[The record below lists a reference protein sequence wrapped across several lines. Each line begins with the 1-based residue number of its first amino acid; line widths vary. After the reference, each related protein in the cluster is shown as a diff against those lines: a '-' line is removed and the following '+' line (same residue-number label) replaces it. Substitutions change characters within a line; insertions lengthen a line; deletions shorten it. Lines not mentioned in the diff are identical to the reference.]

1 MLKKIKVIKTNGGS
15 MSKINQ
21 SMKIIVPVAVDVNEI
36 LAPLN
41 LTKAKHK
48 NLKHKIYYFLSR
60 IVTHNEN
67 YHLFELTN
75 GYVKISSVHMKLIFG
90 NTYYYQIIDLLTNQ
104 SDPVIETDKSWYN
117 PQSKDLKGYCKGY
130 RLTEKYNT
138 GDVVFKTLPEGFDKK
153 IKNNNS
159 GRNTEP
165 TKLEGSL
172 HGTVDKSEIE
182 NRYDFLL
189 KQFEQHQLSI
199 DKSVYEYIR
208 KFGNQLLHRVKDNN
222 PFQTKIILNTIGR
235 WLYQI
240 DKINTGQLW
249 CQVST
254 DNHRLNT
261 NITGL
266 RKVLRPFIKCNG
278 KPMVEVDITSSQ
290 PYILSTIMNNR
301 FLNETTYGYN
311 LNTIYHELYNEM
323 NSSKIN
329 STNNIDTFN
338 YYSSI
343 TGNTNY
349 SFSSVSGSCS
359 FMWCD
364 FLTNDEYDSITRY
377 KQFSFSTD
385 FYTETIKLHYSQ
397 SGIPIP
403 LDLSIVRDEL
413 KKSMMFVLFDDNMNH
428 RYNNS
433 NIRLFKSTYP
443 GVDKWICEMHNT
455 IGKEKFAYLLQ
466 RTESYLLLNS
476 ACRDFNTKFPLA
488 PVFTIHDSILTYPE
502 YSPDLTSLVLKRMEE
517 ITGVSVGVKNK
528 LHQIDPEP
536 TIKDIDDEWSKIEK
550 INNQKKYQ
558 KKSGGVF
565 SSNIERGSEFLNFL
579 PKILKH
585 A

>member
-1 MLKKIKVIKTNGGS
+1 
-15 MSKINQ
+15 
-21 SMKIIVPVAVDVNEI
+21 MKAPVPAAVDVNKI

-41 LTKAKHK
+41 ITKAKHK

-67 YHLFELTN
+67 YHLYDLTN
-75 GYVKISSVHMKLIFG
+75 GYVKISSVHMKSILG
-90 NTYYYQIIDLLTNQ
+90 NKYYYQIIDLLSNPG
-104 SDPVIETDKSWYN
+104 DPVIESDDSWYN

-130 RLTEKYNT
+130 RLTEKFNT
-138 GDVVFKTLPEGFDKK
+138 GEVVFKTISEGFDKK
-153 IKNNNS
+153 INRNNS

-172 HGTVDKSEIE
+172 HGTVDKNEFE
-182 NRYDFLL
+182 NRYDFLF
-189 KQFEQHQLSI
+189 KQFERHQLSI
-199 DKSVYEYIR
+199 DTRVYEYIR
-208 KFGNQLLHRVKDNN
+208 EFGNQLLHRVKDNN
-222 PFQTKIILNTIGR
+222 SFQIKIILNTIGR

-240 DKINTGQLW
+240 DKINTGQFW
-249 CQVST
+249 FKVSA
-254 DNHRLNT
+254 DNHRLNS

-290 PYILSTIMNNR
+290 PYILSSMLNDK
-301 FLNETTYGYN
+301 FFNETTNGYN
-311 LNTIYHELYNEM
+311 LSTIYPELYYEM
-323 NSSKIN
+323 NSSKSN
-329 STNNIDTFN
+329 YTDNTFN
-338 YYSSI
+338 YFSTIS
-343 TGNTNY
+343 GNTNY
-349 SFSSVSGSCS
+349 SFSSVSGSCL
-359 FMWCD
+359 FMWCK
-364 FLTNDEYDSITRY
+364 FLTNDDYDSITRY

-413 KKSMMFVLFDDNMNH
+413 KQSMMFVLFDNNMNH

-443 GVDKWICEMHNT
+443 GVDKWICEMHST
-455 IGKEKFAYLLQ
+455 IGKERFAYLLQ

-476 ACRDFNTKFPLA
+476 VCRDFIKKFPLA

-528 LHQIDPEP
+528 LHQIDSEP
-536 TIKDIDDEWSKIEK
+536 TKKDIDDEWSKIEK
-550 INNQKKYQ
+550 VNTQKKYE

-565 SSNIERGSEFLNFL
+565 SSNIERGSDFLNFL
-579 PKILKH
+579 PKNF
-585 A
+585 

>member
-1 MLKKIKVIKTNGGS
+1 

-48 NLKHKIYYFLSR
+48 NLKNKIYYFLSR

-67 YHLFELTN
+67 YHLYLLTN
-75 GYVKISSVHMKLIFG
+75 GYIKISSIQMKSILG
-90 NTYYYQIIDLLTNQ
+90 NKYYYQIIDLLSNPG
-104 SDPVIETDKSWYN
+104 DPVIESDDSWYN

-130 RLTEKYNT
+130 RLASKYNT
-138 GDVVFKTLPEGFDKK
+138 GEVVFKTISEGFDKK

-172 HGTVDKSEIE
+172 HGTVDKCEIE
-182 NRYDFLL
+182 KRYDFLY
-189 KQFEQHQLSI
+189 KQFEQHQISI
-199 DKSVYEYIR
+199 DSRVYDYIR
-208 KFGNQLLHRVKDNN
+208 KFGNQLLNRVKDNN

-249 CQVST
+249 CQVSA

-266 RKVLRPFIKCNG
+266 RKVLRPFIKCDG

-290 PYILSTIMNNR
+290 PYILSTLMNYK
-301 FLNETTYGYN
+301 FFNETTNGYN
-311 LNTIYHELYNEM
+311 LHTIYPELYYEM
-323 NSSKIN
+323 NSSKSN
-329 STNNIDTFN
+329 STNNIDSFN

-343 TGNTNY
+343 SGNTNY
-349 SFSSVSGSCS
+349 YFSSVSGSGS

-364 FLTNDEYDSITRY
+364 FLTNDEYDSIRRY
-377 KQFSFSTD
+377 QQSSFNTD
-385 FYTETIKLHYSQ
+385 FYKETIKMYCTKLSK
-397 SGIPIP
+397 PVP

-413 KKSMMFVLFDDNMNH
+413 KKSMMFVLFDNNMNH

-455 IGKEKFAYLLQ
+455 IGKERFAYLLQ

-476 ACRDFNTKFPLA
+476 VCRDFIKKFPLA

>member
-1 MLKKIKVIKTNGGS
+1 MAEVCLKNQCMKV
-15 MSKINQ
+15 Q
-21 SMKIIVPVAVDVNEI
+21 VPVSVDVNKI

-41 LTKAKHK
+41 LTQAKHK

-67 YHLFELTN
+67 YHLFQLTN
-75 GYVKISSVHMKLIFG
+75 GYVKISSVHMKSILG
-90 NTYYYQIIDLLTNQ
+90 NKYYYQIIDLLSNPIDQ
-104 SDPVIETDKSWYN
+104 VIESDDSWYN
-117 PQSKDLKGYCKGY
+117 PKSKDLKGYCKGY
-130 RLTEKYNT
+130 KLTEKYNT
-138 GDVVFKTLPEGFDKK
+138 GEVEFKTISEGFDKK
-153 IKNNNS
+153 NNS
-159 GRNTEP
+159 GKNIEP
-165 TKLEGSL
+165 TKLEGSF
-172 HGTVDKSEIE
+172 HETVDKSEIE
-182 NRYDFLL
+182 NRYDFLY
-189 KQFEQHQLSI
+189 KQFERHQLSI
-199 DKSVYEYIR
+199 DSRVYEYIR

-222 PFQTKIILNTIGR
+222 PFQIKIILNTIGR

-240 DKINTGQLW
+240 HKINTGQLW
-249 CQVST
+249 CQVSK
-254 DNHRLNT
+254 DNHRLNS

-290 PYILSTIMNNR
+290 PYILSSMLNDKF
-301 FLNETTYGYN
+301 FLETTDGYN
-311 LNTIYHELYNEM
+311 LHTIYPELYNEM
-323 NSSKIN
+323 NCSKSN
-329 STNNIDTFN
+329 YTDNTFN
-338 YYSSI
+338 YFSTKS
-343 TGNTNY
+343 GNTNY

-359 FMWCD
+359 FMWCK
-364 FLTNDEYDSITRY
+364 FYTHEEQKSIIRY
-377 KQFSFSTD
+377 QQSSFNTD
-385 FYTETIKLHYSQ
+385 FYKETIKMYYTKLKKHVPS
-397 SGIPIP
+397 
-403 LDLSIVRDEL
+403 DLSSIRDEL

-443 GVDKWICEMHNT
+443 GIDKWICEMHHR
-455 IGKEKFAYLLQ
+455 IGKERFAYLLQ

-476 ACRDFNTKFPLA
+476 VCRDFNKKFPMA

-536 TIKDIDDEWSKIEK
+536 TKKDIDDEWSKIEK
-550 INNQKKYQ
+550 VNTQKKYEN
-558 KKSGGVF
+558 KSGGVF
-565 SSNIERGSEFLNFL
+565 NSNIERGFEFLNFL